1 MEILIC
7 AAEASGDMYAAQLAR
22 ALTTRTGAH
31 IFGLGG
37 EAMRDAG
44 VELVADYHDIAT
56 MGLGEVLGKIPRAL
70 SILRALQREARQRK
84 PALAVLVDA
93 PGMNFP
99 LSRRL
104 FPLDIRM
111 AYFISPQ
118 VWAWRSG
125 RVKAIRERI
134 ERMFVIFPFEVDFY
148 ERAGVPVEYVGHP
161 LVDSVGASSTRE
173 EFAARH
179 GLDPQRPILTILPG
193 SRHTELSFHLPPIAQ
208 ACAGLARDFS
218 PQFVLAVAR
227 NLVDSEFRGFG
238 APGLPATFVQGET
251 YDALAASDCAIVS
264 SGTATVEAA
273 LLGTPMV
280 VVYRVSKLSGAI
292 LRRMIRTP
300 HVAMVNLIAGRQV
313 VPELIQ
319 EQFTPSALEAA
330 VRGLLA
336 APEPR
341 ENMRQQLRAIR
352 AKLGPG
358 GTIERAAGSIARM
371 LEQPQGKASNSPPLV
386 S

>member
-1 MEILIC
+1 M
-7 AAEASGDMYAAQLAR
+7 
-22 ALTTRTGAH
+22 
-31 IFGLGG
+31 
-37 EAMRDAG
+37 
-44 VELVADYHDIAT
+44 
-56 MGLGEVLGKIPRAL
+56 
-70 SILRALQREARQRK
+70 
-84 PALAVLVDA
+84 DA
-93 PGMNFP
+93 PGINFP

-125 RVKAIRERI
+125 RVKAIRKRI

-148 ERAGVPVEYVGHP
+148 EAAGVPVEFVGHP

-208 ACAGLARDFS
+208 ACAGLARDLS

-227 NLVDSEFRGFG
+227 NLVNSEFRGFG
-238 APGLPATFVQGET
+238 ASGLPATFVQGET

-292 LRRMIRTP
+292 LRRMIRAP
-300 HVAMVNLIAGRQV
+300 HIAMVNLIAGCQV

-336 APEPR
+336 SPEPR
-341 ENMRQQLRAIR
+341 ENMRQQLRPIR